1 MRIYNFIYFC
11 SKFHEM
17 LKVSDIV
24 YELVKKSP
32 FIAEALGEGLI
43 NTSALA
49 RLYQDEVE
57 ARLGKKVKQG
67 SIIMAVNRMNMGSID
82 YERKRLVT
90 FFSKLRDMLVRT
102 SLVDYTYKYSGT
114 IAGSF
119 RDLLDVV
126 SKKSDVFCTYCQ
138 GVAECT
144 VIVTESMEEE
154 LERIFRRETV
164 IARETD
170 LAAITLLL
178 PEENRVLSGIYY
190 FILKELAWQDINV
203 VEVIST
209 SNEFTI
215 VVNQKD
221 LDRTF
226 AAVNNLKTG
235 KPLT

>member
-1 MRIYNFIYFC
+1 
-11 SKFHEM
+11 M

-24 YELVKKSP
+24 YELVKKTP
-32 FIAEALGEGLI
+32 FIAEALKEGLV

-57 ARLGKKVKQG
+57 AKLGRKVKQG
-67 SIIMAVNRMNMGSID
+67 SIIMAINRMNMGSLD
-82 YERKRLVT
+82 YERKRLIA

-102 SLVDYTYKYSGT
+102 SLVDYTYKYSGSV
-114 IAGSF
+114 AVSL
-119 RDLLDVV
+119 RDLLSMV
-126 SKKSDVFCTYCQ
+126 SQKQDVFCTYCQ

-144 VIVTESMEEE
+144 IIVTESIAEE
-154 LERIFRRETV
+154 LEKIFKNETL
-164 IARETD
+164 INKETN
-170 LAAITLLL
+170 LAALTLLL
-178 PEENRVLSGIYY
+178 PAENRVLSGIYY

-226 AAVNNLKTG
+226 AAINNLKGG
-235 KPLT
+235 KV

>member
-1 MRIYNFIYFC
+1 
-11 SKFHEM
+11 M
-17 LKVSDIV
+17 LKVSDVV
-24 YELVKKSP
+24 YDLVKKTP
-32 FIAEALGEGLI
+32 FVAEALSEGLI

-49 RLYQDEVE
+49 RLYHEDVE
-57 ARLGKKVKQG
+57 TKLGRKVKQG
-67 SIIMAVNRMNMGSID
+67 SIIMAINRMNMGSID
-82 YERKRLVT
+82 YERKRLIS

-102 SLVDYTYKYSGT
+102 SLVDYTFKYSNSITGT
-114 IAGSF
+114 L
-119 RDLLDVV
+119 REMLHMV
-126 SKKSDVFCTYCQ
+126 STKQDVFCTYCQ

-144 VIVTESMEEE
+144 VIITESMVEEFE
-154 LERIFRRETV
+154 KLFKNEILLSKETQ
-164 IARETD
+164 

-178 PEENRVLSGIYY
+178 PAENRVLSGIYY

-226 AAVNNLKTG
+226 AAVNNLKSG
-235 KPLT
+235 KVL

>member
-1 MRIYNFIYFC
+1 
-11 SKFHEM
+11 M

-24 YELVKKSP
+24 YDLVKKSP
-32 FIAEALGEGLI
+32 FIAEALSEGLI

-49 RLYQDEVE
+49 RLYQDDVE
-57 ARLGKKVKQG
+57 SKLGKKVKQG
-67 SIIMAVNRMNMGSID
+67 SIIMAINRMNMGSID
-82 YERKRLVT
+82 YERRKLIA

-102 SLVDYTYKYSGT
+102 SLVDYTFKYSNSVPSKLST
-114 IAGSF
+114 
-119 RDLLDVV
+119 LLDVV
-126 SKKSDVFCTYCQ
+126 SNKTDVFCTYSQ

-144 VIVTESMEEE
+144 VIVTETMAIE
-154 LERIFRRETV
+154 LEQIFKAEQV
-164 IARETD
+164 IAKETN
-170 LAAITLLL
+170 LSAITLLL
-178 PEENRVLSGIYY
+178 PAENRTLSGIYY

-215 VVNQKD
+215 VVNSKD

-235 KPLT
+235 KQLA

>member
-1 MRIYNFIYFC
+1 
-11 SKFHEM
+11 M

-24 YELVKKSP
+24 YDLVKKSP
-32 FIAEALGEGLI
+32 FIAEALSEGLI

-49 RLYQDEVE
+49 RLYQDDVE
-57 ARLGKKVKQG
+57 SKLGKKVKQG
-67 SIIMAVNRMNMGSID
+67 SIIMAINRMNMGSID
-82 YERKRLVT
+82 YERRKLIA

-102 SLVDYTYKYSGT
+102 SLVDYTFKYSNSVPSKLST
-114 IAGSF
+114 
-119 RDLLDVV
+119 LLDVV
-126 SKKSDVFCTYCQ
+126 SNKTDVFCTYSQ

-144 VIVTESMEEE
+144 VIVTETMAIE
-154 LERIFRRETV
+154 LEQIFKAEQV
-164 IARETD
+164 IAKEIN
-170 LAAITLLL
+170 LSAITLLL
-178 PEENRVLSGIYY
+178 PAENRTLSGIYY

-215 VVNQKD
+215 VVNSKD

-235 KPLT
+235 KQLA